1 MEMIAYIVS
10 SRAVGIGFYWILRG
24 FIDVRPVG
32 AQCAIEALLTSFLTL
47 GMNVAKDYLELSS
60 MIAYV
65 VLALVGG
72 LYMAMSRYR
81 SLRRMKPYTYAA
93 VAVVMT
99 VIIRF
104 VSAVLTSALVAV
116 LASSS
121 AWAIILSVPVELLA
135 YWFIVRSRPF
145 AALKEIVSS
154 HFHIVAVLASVVA
167 VGAYLSL
174 GTLSTEMGA
183 TIDLRAYF
191 LFFALVILMVVAII
205 SWTKDKYRA
214 KVVREELR
222 DAQRK
227 SEDLA
232 RKMHRDAAVIP
243 ALRGMA
249 KTMARGIE
257 RGSIAPEERRAWIEE
272 IARLTEEQGEETR
285 KNDMQQ
291 NRESID
297 TGLLALD
304 FQVEHFFDLV
314 DSVKGMLTVNVREP
328 IDVLVR
334 ERIIP
339 ERALLSLIGNLM
351 RNACRAVKDR
361 PVRDISLIL
370 GYLGGD
376 YSITVGDTGEP
387 FLPAVLFELGRPG
400 NTTRGA
406 GHGNGLYEI
415 AQTLESTG
423 ASLHICE
430 WTDGAKDMMVIFD
443 GRHETVLASYR
454 AEDLF
459 KMAPEGCELIF
470 DQI

>member
-1 MEMIAYIVS
+1 
-10 SRAVGIGFYWILRG
+10 
-24 FIDVRPVG
+24 
-32 AQCAIEALLTSFLTL
+32 
-47 GMNVAKDYLELSS
+47 
-60 MIAYV
+60 
-65 VLALVGG
+65 
-72 LYMAMSRYR
+72 MA
-81 SLRRMKPYTYAA
+81 PYTHAVVSV
-93 VAVVMT
+93 VAVVA
-99 VIIRF
+99 IRF
-104 VSAVLTSALVAV
+104 ICALLVAAIGATLHLKMDLVVLLSTVAELATYWLAVRVKLFRIMRELLSYHFHVVAV
-116 LASSS
+116 LASM
-121 AWAIILSVPVELLA
+121 I
-135 YWFIVRSRPF
+135 
-145 AALKEIVSS
+145 
-154 HFHIVAVLASVVA
+154 AVLS
-167 VGAYLSL
+167 YLSL
-174 GTLSTEMGA
+174 GTLRTGMETS
-183 TIDLRAYF
+183 ISPKDYF
-191 LFFALVILMVVAII
+191 LFFLLVILMIATII

-257 RGSIAPEERRAWIEE
+257 LGSIAPEERRAWIEE

-334 ERIIP
+334 EHIIP